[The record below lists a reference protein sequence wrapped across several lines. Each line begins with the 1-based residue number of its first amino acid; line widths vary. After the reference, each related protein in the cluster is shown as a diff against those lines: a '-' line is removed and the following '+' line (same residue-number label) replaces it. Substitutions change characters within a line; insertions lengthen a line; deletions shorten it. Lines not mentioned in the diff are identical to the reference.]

1 MEYRQLGKSGV
12 RVSVIGIGTNRFG
25 SEMLP
30 QDAVNNIVDAAI
42 EHGINHIDTS
52 NSYRGG
58 RSEETLGVA
67 LKGRW
72 DKFVLAS
79 KFWFPTGE
87 GTNDRG
93 ASRYHLMNAF
103 EDSLRRLQSDHVDLY
118 YIHRWDEFTPI
129 EETLRTLDDLLSA
142 GKIRYVGVSDFAS
155 WQLAHANLLCE
166 LKGWMPISVIQS
178 EYSILERGVE
188 REVLPYCRA
197 HDVGFVPYFPLAGGF
212 LTGTYKRGQAPPAGS
227 RGAVSNYMDKYMTD
241 AYFDQ
246 IERLESWAADHGRGL
261 NELAQAWLM
270 AQPAI
275 CSVISGATRLEHVLS
290 NVKAAD
296 WVLSSEEVAEVDALL
311 A

>member
-25 SEMLP
+25 SELLP
-30 QDAVNNIVDAAI
+30 QDAVSNIIDAAI
-42 EHGINHIDTS
+42 DHGINHIDTS
-52 NSYRGG
+52 NSYQGG
-58 RSEETLGVA
+58 RSEETLGIA

-79 KFWFPTGE
+79 KFWFPTGK

-93 ASRYHLMNAF
+93 ASRYHLMNAV
-103 EDSLRRLQSDHVDLY
+103 EGSLRRLQSDHIDLY

-166 LKGWMPISVIQS
+166 LKGWMPITVIQS
-178 EYSILERGVE
+178 EYSILERAVE

-197 HDVGFVPYFPLAGGF
+197 RDVGFVPYFPLAGGF
-212 LTGTYKRGQAPPAGS
+212 LTGKYRRGEAPPPGS
-227 RGAVSNYMDKYMTD
+227 RAAISNYMDKYMTD

-246 IERLESWAADHGRGL
+246 IEKLEAWAADHGRGL

-270 AQPAI
+270 AQLAI
-275 CSVISGATRLEHVLS
+275 CSVITGATKLEHVLS

-296 WVLSSEEVAEVDALL
+296 WVLNADEVAEVDALL
-311 A
+311 